1 MSTYHVDVLR
11 KVLCVKKGP
20 LWKILFSQISGRGRT
35 RREERPKKGDGPY
48 LKRKAGENGVVKLW
62 RGREGRKDG
71 EGFPSLFFKSP
82 STFFLNQNTE
92 SQSFLEH
99 G

>member
-1 MSTYHVDVLR
+1 MLRRVLRGKSFLVKLVVVDVQGGKEGQR
-11 KVLCVKKGP
+11 KETDLKK
-20 LWKILFSQISGRGRT
+20 K
-35 RREERPKKGDGPY
+35 
-48 LKRKAGENGVVKLW
+48 KRKAGKNGVVKLW